1 MPEHDG
7 SGDPVKAAHSLG
19 IDIVSQYWEEVTP
32 ELVEEAHEFGMKV
45 IPWTINYEED
55 MKAMY
60 EMGVDGVITDRPW
73 ALKEYL
79 DSVGE
84 KLPPEVTLDLPYH
97 LEPDH
102 LELPEEKAE
111 GGMDSAY

>member
-45 IPWTINYEED
+45 IPWTIKD
-55 MKAMY
+55 
-60 EMGVDGVITDRPW
+60 
-73 ALKEYL
+73 YL
-79 DSVGE
+79 ESVGE
-84 KLPPEVTLDLPYH
+84 KIPPEVTLDLPYH